1 MKENNPSLK
10 NQAKAIFIGNI
21 LATLFQLLTPVVLT
35 RIISQND
42 YGVFRQFTLIALP
55 AITMLGMGYSTSL
68 YYFYPTT
75 DTKGRQKIIQQTQFL
90 FIVNIAIVLLILSV
104 FGDTIFDYFK
114 FDKSSGIKTYLIIYI
129 SFELLASIIEN
140 IFTLEK
146 NLVLNK
152 VYFPLEKI
160 GRFLI
165 FLVVVL
171 LIPGFK
177 GPIIALTIFGGVK
190 FLFLSQHILPYFKK
204 LYKLDFKLI
213 KDQLIYSLPF
223 GIAII
228 LDVVSNTFDKF
239 IINKYIEAEEFAV
252 YAVSF
257 VSIPILSHFFKSIHN
272 VVVPEISIH
281 LSNNRMKEAT
291 ILWQKTVEKTSS
303 LTIPSVFIFWLM
315 AHEIIGIMYPPE
327 YSEAANYYRIYI
339 VLFFVAMFSHNIIL
353 RGAKKTHLILVGSVI
368 GVIITVILGL
378 ILVPIYGLYGAVV
391 TGLIGVT
398 TPMIISVN
406 IERRVMGLSIS
417 NWVNWKKLGINF
429 AICFLASLPI
439 YFFKNSIPNIFVR
452 GTVSG
457 IVFVLIVVPLQ
468 IKYDIFLF
476 NDMLAKILKKVNINI
491 GEK

>member
-1 MKENNPSLK
+1 MKESPSLK

-21 LATLFQLLTPVVLT
+21 LATLFQLLTPVIIT
-35 RIISQND
+35 RLVAKAD
-42 YGVFRQFTLIALP
+42 YGIFRQFTLIAIPLF
-55 AITMLGMGYSTSL
+55 TMLGMGYSTSL
-68 YYFYPTT
+68 YYFYPTS
-75 DTKGRQKIIQQTQFL
+75 DAKGKQKIIQQTQFL
-90 FIVNIAIVLLILSV
+90 FLINAFITLLIFTI
-104 FGDTIFDYFK
+104 FGDEIFEYFK
-114 FDKSSGIKTYLIIYI
+114 FDKSAGIEMYLVLYI

-146 NLVLNK
+146 NLLLNK
-152 VYFPLEKI
+152 VYYPLEKI

-165 FLVVVL
+165 FLITVL
-171 LIPGFK
+171 ILPGYKGLIT
-177 GPIIALTIFGGVK
+177 ALTIFGALK
-190 FLFLSQHILPYFKK
+190 FLFLAQHISPYFKK
-204 LYKLDFKLI
+204 IYKLDFKLI
-213 KDQLIYSLPF
+213 KEQLIYSIPF
-223 GIAII
+223 GLAII

-239 IINKYIEAEEFAV
+239 IINKYISAEEFAV

-257 VSIPILSHFFKSIHN
+257 VSIPILAHFFKSIHN

-291 ILWQKTVEKTSS
+291 VLWQKTVEKTSS

-315 AHEIIGIMYPPE
+315 AHEIIGVMYPPE

-339 VLFFVAMFSHNIIL
+339 IMFFASMFSHNIIL

-398 TPMIISVN
+398 TPILISIN
-406 IERRVMGLSIS
+406 IERRVMRLSFS

-439 YFFKNSIPNIFVR
+439 YFFKDYIPNVFVR

-476 NDMLAKILKKVNINI
+476 NDMLVKVLKKININI